1 MAYWH
6 GTKNIRNKFY
16 TIWYSLRWS
25 ISSGTTYF
33 EHEMCPF

>member
-16 TIWYSLRWS
+16 TIWYSLRWLL
-25 ISSGTTYF
+25 
-33 EHEMCPF
+33 